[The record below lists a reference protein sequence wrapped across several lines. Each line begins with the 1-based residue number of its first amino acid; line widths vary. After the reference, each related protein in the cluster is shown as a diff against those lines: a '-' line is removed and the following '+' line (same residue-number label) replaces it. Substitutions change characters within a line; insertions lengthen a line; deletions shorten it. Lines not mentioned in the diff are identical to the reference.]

1 MCQYFYIMEKCKALV
16 NHTIEVLDPAHGQE
30 VKSFYQSI
38 GVKTG
43 NLSFANTKE
52 SSDNR
57 RFYMVCSDGET
68 DYCSESESKER
79 NLKFV
84 TLEEAKRIVDSGSSI
99 ITTTDPSINISS
111 TKIIGRIIC

>member
-1 MCQYFYIMEKCKALV
+1 MCQYFYIMEKWKALV
-16 NHTIEVLDPAHGQE
+16 NHTIEVLDPTHGQE

-43 NLSFANTKE
+43 NLFFGNTKE

-57 RFYMVCSDGET
+57 RFYMVSSDGET
-68 DYCSESESKER
+68 DYWSEDESKKR

-84 TLEEAKRIVDSGSSI
+84 TLDEAKRIVNSGISI
-99 ITTTDPSINISS
+99 ISTTPSINISS